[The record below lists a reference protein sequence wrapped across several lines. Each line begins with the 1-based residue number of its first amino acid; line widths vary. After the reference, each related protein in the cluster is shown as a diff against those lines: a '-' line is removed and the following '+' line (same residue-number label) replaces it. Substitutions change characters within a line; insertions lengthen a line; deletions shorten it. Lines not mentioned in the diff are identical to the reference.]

1 MIAQIVW
8 DWSVRCFQSENVEI
22 QKEIL
27 PKSNWMRI
35 WLVECSLIYIFL
47 SSGYSDTSKLSSS
60 SLFLGTISVWI
71 FQLWIFLKY
80 VYVLNIP
87 SYFLDILTSKVLL
100 SILLPGAS
108 RQAKWSPYPLPDVL
122 GWASAD
128 VGIFFLFSVLTAL
141 YFFTQ
146 PNINVNIYAQN
157 IHVCFSYSCIYLSI
171 LGIISHTLCKNPIL
185 VC

>member
-1 MIAQIVW
+1 MFL
-8 DWSVRCFQSENVEI
+8 DLYF
-22 QKEIL
+22 
-27 PKSNWMRI
+27 PK
-35 WLVECSLIYIFL
+35 F
-47 SSGYSDTSKLSSS
+47 
-60 SLFLGTISVWI
+60 WI
-71 FQLWIFLKY
+71 FWHQQAVVVLLISRHHICVNISTVIFLKY

-171 LGIISHTLCKNPIL
+171 LVIISHTLCKNPIL

>member
-1 MIAQIVW
+1 MVTLRFMKYVNKHFSSKPGRCQKALKTLEPLRWIKGRSDV
-8 DWSVRCFQSENVEI
+8 SKVRMWRYRR
-22 QKEIL
+22 
-27 PKSNWMRI
+27 KSCQNQTQCEHG
-35 WLVECSLIYIFL
+35 WLESKCSLIYIFL

-71 FQLWIFLKY
+71 FLKY

-87 SYFLDILTSKVLL
+87 SYSLDILTSKVLL

-128 VGIFFLFSVLTAL
+128 VGIFFLF
-141 YFFTQ
+141 FQF
-146 PNINVNIYAQN
+146 
-157 IHVCFSYSCIYLSI
+157 
-171 LGIISHTLCKNPIL
+171 
-185 VC
+185 